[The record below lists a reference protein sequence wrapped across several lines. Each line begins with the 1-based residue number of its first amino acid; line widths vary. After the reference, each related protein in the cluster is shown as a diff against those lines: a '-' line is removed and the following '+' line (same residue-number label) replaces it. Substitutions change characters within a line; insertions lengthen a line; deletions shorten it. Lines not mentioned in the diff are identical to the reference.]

1 MHRAAF
7 FHERNRDAAC
17 LLARRRSPLSL
28 FHPHRGSLRI
38 PSIPAK
44 ERFMDTTTTST
55 PTKTGNGSDTMSAA
69 AQATR
74 GTMNETR
81 GTTQRSA
88 ATLRSDLSSLKN
100 DLDALVNRS
109 AGMTDDELTQAHA
122 QLMAKFSS
130 VRYAAK
136 GIASEAT
143 RQLNRGMET
152 TTEYVKDKP
161 MQSVA
166 VAVGTGLLLGLLFK
180 RR

>member
-1 MHRAAF
+1 
-7 FHERNRDAAC
+7 
-17 LLARRRSPLSL
+17 
-28 FHPHRGSLRI
+28 
-38 PSIPAK
+38 
-44 ERFMDTTTTST
+44 MDTTNTST
-55 PTKTGNGSDTMSAA
+55 PATAAGATTGTTTGNGSDRLSATA
-69 AQATR
+69 TGTR
-74 GTMNETR
+74 GAMNEMR
-81 GTTQRSA
+81 GAPQRSA
-88 ATLRSDLSSLKN
+88 ATLRSELSSLKN

-109 AGMTDDELTQAHA
+109 ASMSDDELSQAHA

-136 GIASEAT
+136 GIASQAS
-143 RQLNRGMET
+143 RQLNRSMET

>member
-1 MHRAAF
+1 
-7 FHERNRDAAC
+7 
-17 LLARRRSPLSL
+17 
-28 FHPHRGSLRI
+28 
-38 PSIPAK
+38 
-44 ERFMDTTTTST
+44 MDTTNTST
-55 PTKTGNGSDTMSAA
+55 PQATSTSGNGSDRQSTA
-69 AQATR
+69 AQ
-74 GTMNETR
+74 GTSARSTFSDFKA
-81 GTTQRSA
+81 GATQRSA
-88 ATLRSDLSSLKN
+88 ATLRSELSSLKN

-109 AGMTDDELTQAHA
+109 ASMSDDELTQAHA

>member
-1 MHRAAF
+1 
-7 FHERNRDAAC
+7 
-17 LLARRRSPLSL
+17 
-28 FHPHRGSLRI
+28 
-38 PSIPAK
+38 
-44 ERFMDTTTTST
+44 MDTTTSST
-55 PTKTGNGSDTMSAA
+55 TGNGSGSDKAAAAMQSAKGTYNEIKGVAQKSAA
-69 AQATR
+69 
-74 GTMNETR
+74 
-81 GTTQRSA
+81 S
-88 ATLRSDLSSLKN
+88 LRSDLSSLKN
-100 DLDALVNRS
+100 DLDSLVNRS
-109 AGMTDDELTQAHA
+109 SSLSDDELAQAHA

-136 GIASEAT
+136 GIATEAS

>member
-1 MHRAAF
+1 
-7 FHERNRDAAC
+7 
-17 LLARRRSPLSL
+17 
-28 FHPHRGSLRI
+28 
-38 PSIPAK
+38 
-44 ERFMDTTTTST
+44 MDTNISST
-55 PTKTGNGSDTMSAA
+55 TGNGSDK
-69 AQATR
+69 ATAGVKNAYTDAR
-74 GTMNETR
+74 T
-81 GTTQRSA
+81 TTQTSA
-88 ATLRSDLSSLKN
+88 TTLRSQLSTLKN
-100 DLDALVNRS
+100 DLDSLVNRAS
-109 AGMTDDELTQAHA
+109 SLSDEELTQAHA

-143 RQLNRGMET
+143 RQLNRSVET